1 MYVGANCVYD
11 VGDFQVWDIAIII
24 LFTGSHQHNN
34 LPDCRINRIFEI
46 KKINTN
52 QPVLNNHTLA
62 EFLEDPTKVIEDSP
76 SYRSMASYAEEKK
89 VQLDQ
94 LKKQMGD
101 YELNQCKIEDKIY
114 FLKTSKTGST
124 SVANILTRFGIRKW
138 FENHFE
144 F

>member
-1 MYVGANCVYD
+1 M
-11 VGDFQVWDIAIII
+11 
-24 LFTGSHQHNN
+24 
-34 LPDCRINRIFEI
+34 
-46 KKINTN
+46 
-52 QPVLNNHTLA
+52 LNNHTLA

-114 FLKTSKTGST
+114 FLKASKTGST

-138 FENHFE
+138 LENHFE